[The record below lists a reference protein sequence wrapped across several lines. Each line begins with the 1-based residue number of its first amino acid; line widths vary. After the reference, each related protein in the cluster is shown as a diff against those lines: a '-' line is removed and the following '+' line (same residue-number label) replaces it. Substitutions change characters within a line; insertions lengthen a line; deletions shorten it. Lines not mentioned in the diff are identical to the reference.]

1 METLIGIACNDF
13 VLLAS
18 DMTNVSS
25 LFVMK
30 SDEDKLYKI
39 SSKIV
44 MSVTG
49 EAGDTVQFAEYIAKN
64 IQLYKMRNGY
74 ELSPKAAASYT
85 RRNLAEYLRSR
96 TPYNVNLMLGGYDEK
111 EGASL
116 YLIDYLASMI
126 EVPFTTNGYGGLITL
141 SILDRYFKRD
151 LTQEEG
157 YKLIQKCVQEIH
169 KRLVLNLPNFKVTV
183 VDKNGIR
190 NLPDI
195 TPQSLGTVH

>member
-18 DMTNVSS
+18 DMTNVNS

-30 SDEDKLYKI
+30 NDEDKLYRI
-39 SSKIV
+39 SSKLV

-64 IQLYKMRNGY
+64 MQLYKMRNGY

-96 TPYNVNLMLGGYDEK
+96 TPYNVNLMIGGYDEK

-126 EVPFTTNGYGGLITL
+126 KVPFTTNGYGGLITL
-141 SILDRYFKRD
+141 SILDRYYKPD
-151 LTQEEG
+151 LTEAEA
-157 YKLIQKCVQEIH
+157 YKLIVKCVKEIH
-169 KRLVLNLPNFKVTV
+169 KRLVLNLPNFKVTI

-190 NLPDI
+190 DLNGI
-195 TPQSLGTVH
+195 TPELLSAQ

>member
-1 METLIGIACNDF
+1 METLIGIAFKDF
-13 VLLAS
+13 VILAS
-18 DMTNVSS
+18 DMTNVNS

-30 SDEDKLYKI
+30 NGTYFCRRYSAILIRTNKYAILDEDKLYKI

-96 TPYNVNLMLGGYDEK
+96 VCTSRRRPSLFSFSNLGMNLLQTPYNVNLMLGGYDEK

-126 EVPFTTNGYGGLITL
+126 KVPFTTNGYGGLITL
-141 SILDRYFKRD
+141 SILDRYYSPGKVF
-151 LTQEEG
+151 
-157 YKLIQKCVQEIH
+157 
-169 KRLVLNLPNFKVTV
+169 LPY
-183 VDKNGIR
+183 
-190 NLPDI
+190 I
-195 TPQSLGTVH
+195 TC